1 MPSAMVRKD
10 DTGKMLFYI
19 AKKDLED
26 VIVSVERDTADEW
39 GGVVTLGGG
48 ETYFIDP
55 ISPPPTFP
63 KTLRFKRAE

>member
-1 MPSAMVRKD
+1 MVRKD
-10 DTGKMLFYI
+10 SEGQLLFYI

-26 VIVSVERDTADEW
+26 IIVSVEYDSDDEW

-48 ETYFIDP
+48 DAYFIDP
-55 ISPPPTFP
+55 ISPPPEFP